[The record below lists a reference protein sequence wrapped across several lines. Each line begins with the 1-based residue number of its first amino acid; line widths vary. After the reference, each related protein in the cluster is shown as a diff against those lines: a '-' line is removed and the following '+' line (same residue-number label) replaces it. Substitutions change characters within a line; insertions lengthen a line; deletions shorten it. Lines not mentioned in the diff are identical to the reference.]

1 MSYFCAAFKHNKLV
15 PCTSLAVS
23 GVAIA
28 DSPLSKQ
35 GYKLFNSYVDNVK

>member
-15 PCTSLAVS
+15 PYTSLAVS
-23 GVAIA
+23 GVAIT

-35 GYKLFNSYVDNVK
+35 GYKLYNSYLGNVK